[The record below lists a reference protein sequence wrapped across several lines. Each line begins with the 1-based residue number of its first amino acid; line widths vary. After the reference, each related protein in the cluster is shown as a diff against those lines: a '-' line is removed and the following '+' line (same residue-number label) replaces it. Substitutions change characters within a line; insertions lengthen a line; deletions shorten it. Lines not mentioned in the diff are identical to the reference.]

1 MKRNNMTT
9 ILSRIALEQDEEMQ
23 QLVRQFAD
31 GKKTAGT
38 PMAIRFRPAV
48 REFISRVSQI
58 LGISTAELVN
68 VLMEGIMLETLAPR
82 QATVTRIYERFWQ
95 LMDAHRLSVTGVA
108 TLLSGMNMGLSVL
121 ENRER
126 TLDYLTAPVIHQ
138 LAEWFGVSPDWLN
151 GTEEQPVKQVTFT
164 SWQDVADRL
173 LPEVCAGTVL
183 PAITLVRQDSSIDR
197 FGGKNETVVCIR
209 QLKQINRITLR
220 VVTCSGIIPHEV
232 VANYKTND
240 FLTFCETMREISRLG
255 DVETA
260 SVPEHIFT
268 QFIRGNELPVSLLS
282 ILRTFVEEQK
292 DKGVNCQW
300 CWE

>member
-9 ILSRIALEQDEEMQ
+9 ILSRIALEQDDEML
-23 QLVRQFAD
+23 QLVRQFAE

-48 REFISRVSQI
+48 REFITRASQR

-95 LMDAHRLSVTGVA
+95 LMDAHRLSVTSVA
-108 TLLSGMNMGLSVL
+108 ALLSGMNMGLSVL
-121 ENRER
+121 ESRER

-138 LAEWFGVSPDWLN
+138 LAEWFGVSSDWLD
-151 GTEEQPVKQVTFT
+151 GTEEQPVKQVTFA
-164 SWQDVADRL
+164 SWQDVSDRL
-173 LPEVCAGTVL
+173 FPAVSTATVL
-183 PAITLVRQDSSIDR
+183 PTLTLVRQDSSIDNI
-197 FGGKNETVVCIR
+197 GGKNDTVVCIR

-232 VANYKTND
+232 ADNNKTND
-240 FLTFCETMREISRLG
+240 FLTFCKIMQESSRLG
-255 DVETA
+255 GIETA
-260 SVPEHIFT
+260 SSPAHIFS
-268 QFIRGNELPVSLLS
+268 QFIRGSELPVSLLS
-282 ILRTFVEEQK
+282 TLSIYVEEQK
-292 DKGVNCQW
+292 RKGVNYQG
-300 CWE
+300 

>member
-48 REFISRVSQI
+48 REFISRVSQR

-68 VLMEGIMLETLAPR
+68 VLMEGIMLETHAPR

-95 LMDAHRLSVTGVA
+95 LMDAHWLSVTGVA

-121 ENRER
+121 ESRER
-126 TLDYLTAPVIHQ
+126 TLDYLTASVIHQ

-151 GTEEQPVKQVTFT
+151 GTEKQPVKQVTFT

-183 PAITLVRQDSSIDR
+183 SAITLVRQDSSIHHI
-197 FGGKNETVVCIR
+197 GGKMETVVFIR

-255 DVETA
+255 DIETV

-268 QFIRGNELPVSLLS
+268 QFIRGNELPISLLS

-292 DKGVNCQW
+292 DKGVNSQW
-300 CWE
+300 GWE

>member
-9 ILSRIALEQDEEMQ
+9 ILSHIALEQDEEMQ

-48 REFISRVSQI
+48 REFISRVSQR

-121 ENRER
+121 ESRER
-126 TLDYLTAPVIHQ
+126 TLDYLTASVIHQ

-151 GTEEQPVKQVTFT
+151 GTEEKPVKQVTFA

-173 LPEVCAGTVL
+173 LPEFCAGTVL
-183 PAITLVRQDSSIDR
+183 PTITLVRQDSCIDHI
-197 FGGKNETVVCIR
+197 GGKMETVIFIR

-232 VANYKTND
+232 VDNYKTND

-255 DVETA
+255 DIETV

-268 QFIRGNELPVSLLS
+268 QFTRGNELPVSLLS

-292 DKGVNCQW
+292 DKGINYQW
-300 CWE
+300 GWE